1 MKKNNLLNEE
11 ITIQIVMYEENID
24 LIYKCLNNLKDFN
37 VILIDNSGNKKLKLK
52 IEENFQNI
60 AKFI

>member
-24 LIYKCLNNLKDFN
+24 LIYKCLNNLKDF
-37 VILIDNSGNKKLKLK
+37 
-52 IEENFQNI
+52 
-60 AKFI
+60 AKN